1 MAVSQGW
8 RDIEAPTRHPNPDN
22 NDIITYID
30 EASNCY
36 KYEIEKLECPVDQ
49 TQINDLPIN

>member
-1 MAVSQGW
+1 MYRVI
-8 RDIEAPTRHPNPDN
+8 RIYITNPTQIIIKYPNPDN

-36 KYEIEKLECPVDQ
+36 KYELKADVQLIKHK
-49 TQINDLPIN
+49 